1 VISGESL
8 FFPWGGIDAVT
19 RSSTR
24 LSVERARSLATLL
37 EHAVSDEEADRF
49 IERVQA
55 DIDASAVVETVSS
68 GRRQSAAPSDV
79 TINPGAVADPHNA
92 FLATC
97 RLAGGDGPL
106 SGMTVA
112 VKDNIAVA
120 GVPMTCGS
128 RVLEHAVPGEHATV
142 VNRLLA
148 AGATLVGKTNM
159 DEMAYGPTSETSQF
173 GPVSNPA
180 DSDRV
185 AGGSSS
191 GSAAAVAAGDVD
203 IALGT
208 DTGGSIRIPSS
219 LCGTVGFKPSYGA
232 VSRAGVVDLAPTMDH
247 VGPIAPDV
255 ETAALCYDAIA
266 GTDRRDPATAA
277 ADALTSAATAVTDPP
292 ALSDCSFGVP
302 EAFFADRVGT
312 AVEDRI
318 RSIIERLEAAGAT
331 VEPVSLPTVPSLEAV
346 WKTVANVELAAMLWC
361 RFAPVARRRGA
372 DPAWYGAAADALQS
386 RGHDLGETIR
396 AATVAGAQ
404 LLTRGGGR
412 RYTRALAACEQF
424 ATEVDSALD
433 GHDALLGPTT
443 PAPAPVLSP
452 GGDTR
457 RVPLAYNTRPADIA
471 HVPAVSLPA
480 GRTDGLPIGL
490 QLYGHRGQDASLLGV
505 SKAIEATI

>member
-1 VISGESL
+1 
-8 FFPWGGIDAVT
+8 VT
-19 RSSTR
+19 RPSTR
-24 LSVERARSLATLL
+24 LSAERVRSLATRLG
-37 EHAVSDEEADRF
+37 HAVSDDEA
-49 IERVQA
+49 ERVRA
-55 DIDASAVVETVSS
+55 DIDASAVVETLSS
-68 GRRQSAAPSDV
+68 GRQQSAAPSDV
-79 TINPGAVADPHNA
+79 TINPGAAADPHNA

-97 RLAGGDGPL
+97 TLAGDDGPL

-142 VNRLLA
+142 VDRLLG
-148 AGATLVGKTNM
+148 AGATLAGKTNM

-180 DSDRV
+180 DADHV

-203 IALGT
+203 VALGT
-208 DTGGSIRIPSS
+208 DTGGSVRIPSS

-232 VSRAGVVDLAPTMDH
+232 VSRAGVVDSAPTMDH
-247 VGPIAPDV
+247 VGPIAPDI

-266 GTDRRDPATAA
+266 GPDRRDPATAA
-277 ADALTSAATAVTDPP
+277 ADALASATTAVADPP

-302 EAFFADRVGT
+302 AAFFTERVEA

-318 RSIIERLEAAGAT
+318 RSVIERLEAAGAT
-331 VEPVSLPTVPSLEAV
+331 VEPVSLPMVPSLEAV

-361 RFAPVARRRGA
+361 RFTPVARRRGA

-386 RGHDLGETIR
+386 RGHEFGETIR

-404 LLTRGGGR
+404 LLTRGLGR
-412 RYTRALAACEQF
+412 RYTRALTVCERF
-424 ATEVDSALD
+424 ATEVDETLD
-433 GHDALLGPTT
+433 GHNALLGPTT
-443 PAPAPVLSP
+443 PTPAPVLSP
-452 GGDTR
+452 ESDAR

-480 GRTDGLPIGL
+480 GRVDGLPIGL